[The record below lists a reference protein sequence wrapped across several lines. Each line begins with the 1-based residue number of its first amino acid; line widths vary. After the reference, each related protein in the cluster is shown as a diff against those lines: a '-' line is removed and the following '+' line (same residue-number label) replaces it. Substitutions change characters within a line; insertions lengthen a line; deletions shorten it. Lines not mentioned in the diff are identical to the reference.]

1 MVDKIVEYTNNKRL
15 DREANS
21 TSEVRVRDYRE
32 TTRVEMLALFGALFL
47 IAIKRENRADFTEF
61 FNKNGTGLTILRAN
75 FSENRIRFLLR
86 SLRFDSVNTRTQR
99 SKTDKLA
106 PIRDFL
112 TDFISNSQRSYNI
125 GEYATID
132 EMLVAFRGRC
142 SFIQYMAKKP
152 AKYGLKIYAMCD
164 SQTYYTY
171 NLEIYCGIQKDGPY
185 VCSNKPFDLVKRL
198 VKPLE
203 KSNRNITTDNYFSSI
218 LLLTTVGL
226 TFLGTLRKN
235 KAEIPPPFVTENRNL
250 VPGNYL
256 FGCQDDKTLVS
267 LVTKKKKVV
276 LVLSTLHDTDTVD
289 ELTGKPIQIADYNST
304 KGGVDT
310 VDLMCSRITTSR
322 RTQRW
327 PMNIFFRLLDIA
339 GINSFRIFQM
349 NNPFDKSI
357 RRRYLYNL
365 SLELMKENFKERAKL
380 RTLPKDLSLFLE
392 SYREPTVHQPPLQTQ
407 PNQRAICHVCGSKKN
422 HRTQL
427 ACKDC
432 RKYVCKNH
440 CTVTCN
446 SCQEN
451 LDEDGDMN

>member
-1 MVDKIVEYTNNKRL
+1 
-15 DREANS
+15 
-21 TSEVRVRDYRE
+21 
-32 TTRVEMLALFGALFL
+32 
-47 IAIKRENRADFTEF
+47 
-61 FNKNGTGLTILRAN
+61 
-75 FSENRIRFLLR
+75 
-86 SLRFDSVNTRTQR
+86 
-99 SKTDKLA
+99 
-106 PIRDFL
+106 
-112 TDFISNSQRSYNI
+112 
-125 GEYATID
+125 
-132 EMLVAFRGRC
+132 
-142 SFIQYMAKKP
+142 
-152 AKYGLKIYAMCD
+152 MCD

-218 LLLTTVGL
+218 QLADYLLTVGL

-235 KAEIPPPFVTENRNL
+235 KAEIPPPFVKNRNL

-289 ELTGKPIQIADYNST
+289 GLTGKPIQIANYNST

-327 PMNIFFRLLDIA
+327 PINIFFRLLDIA

-365 SLELMKENFKERAKL
+365 SLELMKENFK
-380 RTLPKDLSLFLE
+380 DLSLFLE

-422 HRTQL
+422 NRTQL